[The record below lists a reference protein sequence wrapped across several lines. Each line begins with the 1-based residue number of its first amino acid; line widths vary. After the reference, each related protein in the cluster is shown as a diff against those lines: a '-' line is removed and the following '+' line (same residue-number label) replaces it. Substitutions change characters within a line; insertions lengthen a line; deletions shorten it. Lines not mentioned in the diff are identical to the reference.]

1 MNLVLVDYGAGNV
14 TSVVKGL
21 TAAGA
26 LVRIATAPDE
36 LGGAE
41 GLVIP
46 GVGHFGATAAL
57 GAGWRRAIRDRIEA
71 GVPLLGICLGM
82 QWLFEGSDEAPDSP
96 GLGLFAGRCFRL
108 PDVVKVPH
116 VGWNT
121 LESSGQ
127 ISRLLEHVPAGAMA
141 YFTHSYAAPAE
152 AAIAVTTHGV
162 PFSAAVERGRVF
174 GTQFHPEKSGSAGL
188 RMLGNFVDVVAE
200 AR

>member
-36 LGGAE
+36 LVGAE

-46 GVGHFGATAAL
+46 GVGHFGSTAAL

-82 QWLFEGSDEAPDSP
+82 QWLFEGSDEAPDNP
-96 GLGLFAGRCFRL
+96 GLGVFAGRCFRL

-127 ISRLLEHVPAGAMA
+127 TSRLLRHVPADAMA